1 MEEKTEPKSFSILLE
16 PYAERDQNGNPKRT
30 VEGQIK
36 WLTNRHHLPRDVVDR
51 AILRV
56 YNELESGLTFM
67 DSPTEGTAGHQL
79 DRYLF
84 ESAQEIIKQ
93 NVTKQAKEL
102 EDFMLKFKQ
111 TAVEKYVAA
120 QRGSVWKRVKAVFKP
135 V

>member
-1 MEEKTEPKSFSILLE
+1 MEEQTEVKSFSTLLE
-16 PYAERDQNGNPKRT
+16 PYAERDKDGNPKRT

-51 AILRV
+51 AILKV
-56 YNELESGLTFM
+56 YNELEAGLVFK
-67 DSPTEGTAGHQL
+67 DSEIDGNAGHQL
-79 DRYLF
+79 DRHLYNT
-84 ESAQEIIKQ
+84 AQDILKQ

>member
-1 MEEKTEPKSFSILLE
+1 MEEQTESKSFSTLLE
-16 PYAERDQNGNPKRT
+16 PYAERDKDGNPKRT

-56 YNELESGLTFM
+56 YNELEAGLTFTGS
-67 DSPTEGTAGHQL
+67 DTEGTAGHQL
-79 DRYLF
+79 DRYLL
-84 ESAQEIIKQ
+84 EAAQDIVKQ

-111 TAVEKYVAA
+111 TAVEKYVLA